1 AVITGSV
8 FYSMPANSAGFFS
21 RGGVMFFAVLYNSF
35 MALAE
40 IPNGY
45 AQRPIVIR
53 QNRFAM
59 LHPAADALANT
70 LLDIPIRIINVTVF
84 DVILY
89 FMTHLYF
96 SADAFFVFWA
106 TTLLATYT
114 MVAFFRA
121 LAATCRSEALATMI
135 GGLAVIDSALYAG
148 YVIPRPSMVV
158 WWKWLSY
165 CNPLAYAFE
174 ILLANEFRKL
184 TQAPCALLIPYGPQY
199 DGVALDYKVCTSAGS
214 RPGQEF
220 INGDAYIATSYGYY
234 WSNAP
239 RNAGIIA
246 AFWIAFLV

>member
-1 AVITGSV
+1 
-8 FYSMPANSAGFFS
+8 MQ
-21 RGGVMFFAVLYNSF
+21 YNSF

-59 LHPAADALANT
+59 LNPAADALANT
-70 LLDIPIRIINVTVF
+70 LLDIPIRMINVTVF

-96 SADAFFVFWA
+96 SADAFFVFWT

-220 INGDAYIATSYGYY
+220 VNGDTYIATSYGYY

-246 AFWIAFLV
+246 AFWIAFLVW